1 MVKTTYLL
9 LSSAQILGDLNLWV
23 KITVV
28 IVVEIQ
34 SCNFDLDQRAMYG
47 LTKVRGKFEQTC
59 LGTRRRCADPD
70 LNFF

>member
-1 MVKTTYLL
+1 MYLL
-9 LSSAQILGDLNLWV
+9 LCSAWNLGNLNLWV
-23 KITVV
+23 KITVI

-34 SCNFDLDQRAMYG
+34 SCNFDLDRRPMYD
-47 LTKVRGKFEQTC
+47 LTKVMGKFKQTC